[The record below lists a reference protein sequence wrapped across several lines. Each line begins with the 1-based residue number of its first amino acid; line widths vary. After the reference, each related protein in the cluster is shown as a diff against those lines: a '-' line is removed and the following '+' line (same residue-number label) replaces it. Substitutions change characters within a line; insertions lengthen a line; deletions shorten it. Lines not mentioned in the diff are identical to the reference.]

1 MSKYKHILILFAF
14 VISTV
19 GAAHADSISGFVS
32 ANGTDSF
39 TNSTITFGPA
49 QVGGT
54 IGGTFAS
61 YLSAGDAV
69 NFIPGPLPYS
79 PGSHAAPPGL
89 PPLFTITGGGE
100 TFAFHIASYSA
111 DYVTNGT
118 EGCATG
124 YTCLLVSGFGTYTG
138 TGAVDYDASPAN
150 FSFTSQY
157 VPGQTVGSDMTTF
170 SSSSS
175 ASPSPVPEPAS
186 LALFGTGL
194 LGAVGVIRRR
204 FHV

>member
-19 GAAHADSISGFVS
+19 GAAHADSISGYVS
-32 ANGTDSF
+32 ANGNDSF
-39 TNSTITFGPA
+39 TSSTITFGPA
-49 QVGGT
+49 KVDGA

-61 YLSAGDAV
+61 YLSDGDAV

-79 PGSHAAPPGL
+79 SGSHTAPSGL

-118 EGCATG
+118 DGCATG
-124 YTCLLVSGFGTYTG
+124 YTCLIVSGFGTFDG
-138 TGAVDYDASPAN
+138 TGMVNYDATPAN

-157 VPGQTVGSDMTTF
+157 VPGQTSATLTTF
-170 SSSSS
+170 SSSAS
-175 ASPSPVPEPAS
+175 ATPSPVPEPAS

-204 FHV
+204 FNV